1 LWKEYWKSPL
11 GNGDG
16 GGSVGTA
23 MRLSCNGRLA
33 GESYCVAKEQ
43 RRKER
48 RTDLDPWGMLLLTA
62 KIG

>member
-1 LWKEYWKSPL
+1 
-11 GNGDG
+11 
-16 GGSVGTA
+16 